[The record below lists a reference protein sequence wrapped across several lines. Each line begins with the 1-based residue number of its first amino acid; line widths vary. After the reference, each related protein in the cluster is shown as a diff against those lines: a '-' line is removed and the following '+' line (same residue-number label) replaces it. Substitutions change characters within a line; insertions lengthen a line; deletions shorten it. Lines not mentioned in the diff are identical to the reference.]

1 MTAALNELLRG
12 TSRSFYLTL
21 RVLPAAVRPQ
31 ISLAYL
37 LARTADTI
45 ADTDALP
52 LDQRL
57 AALREF
63 REAILDSAP
72 PHSFDSFAAQQ
83 ASQAEK
89 TLLQRPPEALAAL
102 SRLSQPDQQL
112 IREVLS
118 TIISGQELD
127 LLRFGANKGGAGAAL
142 DTDAELDDYTYRVA
156 GCVGEFW
163 TRLCRAHLFPRA
175 PLNDEQLIAD
185 GVRFGKGL
193 QLVNVLRDLPADLAN
208 GRCYLPRES
217 LRAAGLEP
225 ATLLAPEN
233 EAKFVPLYRGHLDI
247 AEQHL
252 SAGWRYTTTLPYG
265 QFRVRLACA
274 WPILIGLKTI
284 QKLRASSVAQIRE
297 RVKIS
302 RGEVRAI
309 VARSLLAA
317 PFPLLWRRLA

>member
-1 MTAALNELLRG
+1 MTATLNELLRA

-21 RVLPAAVRPQ
+21 RVLPAAVRPE

-52 LDQRL
+52 LEQRL

-63 REAILDSAP
+63 REAIVDSASP
-72 PHSFDSFAAQQ
+72 QAFHAFAAQQ
-83 ASQAEK
+83 ASESEK

-102 SRLSQPDQQL
+102 SRFSAPDQQL
-112 IREVLS
+112 IRDVLRI
-118 TIISGQELD
+118 IISGQELD
-127 LLRFGANKGGAGAAL
+127 LLRFGANNGAGAAL
-142 DTDAELDDYTYRVA
+142 DTDTELDDYTYRVA

-163 TRLCRAHLFPRA
+163 TKLCRAHLFPGA

-185 GVRFGKGL
+185 GIRFGKGL

-208 GRCYLPRES
+208 GRCYLPQES
-217 LRAAGLEP
+217 LRASGLDP
-225 ATLLAPEN
+225 KTMLAPES
-233 EAKFVPLYRGHLDI
+233 EAKFLPLYRSYLDI

-252 SAGWRYTTTLPYG
+252 RVGWRYTNTLPYG

-284 QKLRASSVAQIRE
+284 QKLRAASVAQLKA

-309 VARSLLAA
+309 IAKSLLAA
-317 PFPLLWRRLA
+317 PFPHLWRALA